1 MYCNYRIQW
10 FLSERRKCLSLAA
23 SDLGLGLEKHSTFLK
38 QHEFCFYKWKGEL
51 SCGQIFWLSWL
62 CEIKNDV
69 LFVSSSGTNLK
80 NSLLTSWC
88 WSHRVPPIMKYWCT
102 LKTLLKETSYLL
114 LLRSLVS
121 WAAVK
126 TEIVKT
132 KIILCFLC
140 SIMVWQPE
148 SWGFGPQLSGL
159 QVIAWLCIFRI
170 WK

>member
-1 MYCNYRIQW
+1 MNSAFINEKGN
-10 FLSERRKCLSLAA
+10 FLVARFFGHLDYVK
-23 SDLGLGLEKHSTFLK
+23 LK
-38 QHEFCFYKWKGEL
+38 MMC
-51 SCGQIFWLSWL
+51 C
-62 CEIKNDV
+62 
-69 LFVSSSGTNLK
+69 SGTNLK
-80 NSLLTSWC
+80 NSFFTPWC

-102 LKTLLKETSYLL
+102 LKTFLKGTSYLA